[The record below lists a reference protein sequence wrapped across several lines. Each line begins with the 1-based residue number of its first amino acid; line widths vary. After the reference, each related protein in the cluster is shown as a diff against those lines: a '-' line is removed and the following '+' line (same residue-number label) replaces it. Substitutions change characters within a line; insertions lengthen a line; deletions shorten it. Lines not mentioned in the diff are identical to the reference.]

1 MSYIFYSPLRSILFV
16 FACLMS
22 ITLSAQNGKKNEKA
36 VIKTALYCEHCL
48 ECESCGKKFNKE
60 LYKIKGMRQFEVNQE
75 ENTITVFYN
84 GKKTDLNTIRTYI
97 SKLGFDADDV
107 KADPVAYEQLDDCC
121 KK

>member
-1 MSYIFYSPLRSILFV
+1 
-16 FACLMS
+16 
-22 ITLSAQNGKKNEKA
+22 
-36 VIKTALYCEHCL
+36 
-48 ECESCGKKFNKE
+48 
-60 LYKIKGMRQFEVNQE
+60 MRQFEVNQE

-107 KADPVAYEQLDDCC
+107 KADLVAYEQLDDCC